1 MKEKERKKGKNGERG
16 ELIGFENTCSKLK
29 REQKSLSNVRYERI
43 EFDIERLPP
52 RIKRDI
58 PMYNIYRRRD

>member
-29 REQKSLSNVRYERI
+29 REQKSL
-43 EFDIERLPP
+43 LPP
-52 RIKRDI
+52 LRENRI
-58 PMYNIYRRRD
+58 